1 MSERKLA
8 SVQKIVSVDDI
19 KFLNEKGEVET
30 AANIVRIGV
39 LGWSCVTQRSNGF
52 KVGDL
57 VCYFEVDSLLPAKPE
72 FEFLRK
78 KPEETQFR
86 LKTIKLKGQ
95 ISQGLVLPLSVITKV
110 FNDTLNKD
118 REFPVIGSIESYNFV
133 EGMDLTEQLGVEKYE
148 PPIPAQLR
156 GLVKGQFPWFLTKT
170 DETRIQTCPGIL
182 PKHKG
187 KRFVVTEKLDGSSIT
202 VFYYPNSS
210 GLPIEDAAKD
220 YQFGVCSRNLN
231 LTCTEDN
238 SFWKA
243 AIMLDLEAKLAK
255 INKPIA
261 IQGELFGLGVQKNTL
276 KRKTTEVG
284 WFHAYDPIL
293 KKYYDHEPMMEL
305 FDSMELTTVPILD
318 DNFILDH
325 TIEQLVTYATGFS
338 CLAPTGEKILR
349 EGVVF
354 KTFTED
360 YEKALGGRLS
370 FKVINPNWLLK
381 YD

>member
-8 SVQKIVSVDDI
+8 SVQKIVSVEDI
-19 KFLNEKGEVET
+19 QFQNDKGETEI
-30 AANIVRIGV
+30 AANIIRVGV

-95 ISQGLVLPLSVITKV
+95 ISQGLVLPLAVVCGPLSST
-110 FNDTLNKD
+110 F
-118 REFPVIGSIESYNFV
+118 IEYPGPV
-133 EGMDLTEQLGVEKYE
+133 EGTDLTELLGVEKYE
-148 PPIPAQLR
+148 APVPAHLS
-156 GLVKGQFPWFLTKT
+156 GLVKGHFPWFLTKT

-182 PKHKG
+182 IKHKG
-187 KRFVVTEKLDGSSIT
+187 KRFVVTEKIDGSSIT
-202 VFYYPNSS
+202 VFGYPNSS
-210 GLPIEDAAKD
+210 ALPIDDPSKS

-231 LTCTEDN
+231 LSFSEDN
-238 SFWKA
+238 AFWKA
-243 AIMLDLEAKLAK
+243 AVMLDLEAKLAK
-255 INKPIA
+255 LNIPIA
-261 IQGELFGLGVQKNTL
+261 IQGELFGLGVQRNSL
-276 KRKTTEVG
+276 KRKTTEVA

-305 FDSMELTTVPILD
+305 FGNMDLTTVPILD

-325 TIEQLVTYATGFS
+325 TVDQLVTYSTGFS
-338 CLAPTGEKILR
+338 VLNKDEKILR
-349 EGVVF
+349 EGVVL

>member
-8 SVQKIVSVDDI
+8 SVQKIVSVEDI
-19 KFLNEKGEVET
+19 KFINAEGKEEV
-30 AANIVRIGV
+30 AANIVKVGV

-57 VCYFEVDSLLPAKPE
+57 VCYFEIDSLLPAKPE

-86 LKTIKLKGQ
+86 IKTIKLKGQ
-95 ISQGLVLPLSVITKV
+95 IAQGLILPLSAILPADCYEHG
-110 FNDTLNKD
+110 F
-118 REFPVIGSIESYNFV
+118 E
-133 EGMDLTEQLGVEKYE
+133 EGDDLTAYLGVEKYE

-170 DETRIQTCPGIL
+170 DETRIQTCPNVL
-182 PKHKG
+182 EKHKG
-187 KRFVVTEKLDGSSIT
+187 KRFVVTEKVDGSSIT
-202 VFYYPNSS
+202 AYCYPTSS
-210 GLPIEDAAKD
+210 GLPVDEGNTKD
-220 YQFGVCSRNLN
+220 YQFGVCSRNMD
-231 LTCTEDN
+231 LTFSEDN
-238 SFWKA
+238 AFWKA
-243 AIMLDLEAKLAK
+243 AIVLGLEEKLSALK
-255 INKPIA
+255 KPVA
-261 IQGELFGLGVQKNTL
+261 IQGELFGPGIQGNKLE
-276 KRKTTEVG
+276 RKAVEVA

-293 KKYYDHEPMMEL
+293 KKYYDHEDMIKLFAEL
-305 FDSMELTTVPILD
+305 GLTTVPILD

-325 TIEQLVTYATGFS
+325 TVDQLVTYSIGHSVLNDTK
-338 CLAPTGEKILR
+338 KILR

-354 KTFTED
+354 KSYTEE
-360 YEKALGGRLS
+360 YEKALGRLS